1 MKKRIISL
9 ITALALCLT
18 LFPAGA
24 LAADT
29 TPGPGPSPDPSP
41 TASPNPPAG
50 QDTPLPEGTELK
62 DITQITFTDDYEK
75 SLKKTYNKEKSAAP
89 EPKDLIFWV
98 DAKSYSAP
106 AGSTLTAEVT
116 KTTWINENNNTMS
129 NAPINA
135 GDYKVKATVT
145 LKKEDNTSS
154 GDGSTSSTT
163 SSTITTRA
171 TVETR
176 EIPTNEIR
184 FTIAARELTPKL
196 SDNFTFTKQ
205 YDGTTAYTPPANSSP
220 ITLDGRVGADSLE
233 VTAEYSFSNSA
244 VGTGYTVYAR
254 YIKLVDET
262 NKNYT
267 LTTDECKKEG
277 AGTVTKAKMDEVLPT
292 NKIVLRNRREYTYS
306 FDLSKLLP
314 RLPNGMQYSATT
326 EGKITYNLGAIEINH
341 QSFFE
346 MKDGKPADDVFK
358 IDGGKLLITTRSAA
372 IDNPVDNVG
381 TVTISVET
389 DNFQPFNCK
398 ITMSSANK
406 TQVHITGIEPMK
418 NAEYDGKEQI
428 GYQGDL
434 GFVLA
439 DSTEEAGDLGLTKAD
454 VVFSY
459 KSANRSPV
467 KYGPSETPP
476 TEPGDYEVTV
486 TIKDDNPDYVAGE
499 FFTFSI
505 TRAKVKV
512 VAKERRI
519 QVDDPVP
526 SLSKPQLGVDYEV
539 LGLAEGHELKLPP
552 VMKYATVADSIME
565 GEFDILID
573 GAMVPDNT
581 HYDPAIEYIPGKLIV
596 TTLTAEQENPFS
608 DVSEYT
614 WYVTAVKYVY
624 NKGMMN
630 GVSNT
635 LFEPMGDLTRAML
648 VTILY
653 RMDGQRPVWITMPFT
668 DLDPNAYYINAV
680 RWASANGLVNG
691 YGDGRFGP
699 NDPLTRE
706 QMAIILYNYTRYR
719 GVTPNK
725 AASLDSFVDTRDIS
739 TNGYRAL
746 QWAVAEKL
754 VQGTGSTTLAPHD
767 KALRAQVAVVLM
779 RYGTLYPNLVPPE
792 KDPPAEEDTPS
803 ESQ

>member
-29 TPGPGPSPDPSP
+29 TPSPGP
-41 TASPNPPAG
+41 TPNPPAG
-50 QDTPLPEGTELK
+50 PSTPLPESEFDK
-62 DITQITFTDDYEK
+62 VTQITFKEDYK
-75 SLKKTYNKEKSAAP
+75 NSLNKTYDKNPAA
-89 EPKDLIFWV
+89 EPKPENLIFWV
-98 DAKSYSAP
+98 GSTGHSAP
-106 AGSTLTAEVT
+106 TGGTLTAEVT
-116 KTTWINENNNTMS
+116 ATTWKNESGNPMS
-129 NAPINA
+129 SAPTNA
-135 GDYKVKATVT
+135 GTYKVQATVT
-145 LKKEDNTSS
+145 LKKEDPTSS
-154 GDGSTSSTT
+154 GGSSSSSPTSSSSSSSSSSTT
-163 SSTITTRA
+163 STITTRA
-171 TVETR
+171 TETKDKDT
-176 EIPTNEIR
+176 EQIP
-184 FTIAARELTPKL
+184 FTIAAKELTPIL
-196 SDNFTFTKQ
+196 NSLFDFTKQ
-205 YDGTTAYTPPANSSP
+205 YNGTTSFTPPANSSP
-220 ITLDGRVGADSLE
+220 ITLDGLVGGDSLE

-244 VGTGYTVYAR
+244 VGTGYTVYAER
-254 YIKLVDET
+254 INLVENET
-262 NKNYT
+262 SKNYT
-267 LTTDECKKEG
+267 LTPNKCEKPG
-277 AGTVTKAKMDEVLPT
+277 VGTVTQAKMDEVLPA

-314 RLPNGMQYSATT
+314 RLPNGMQYNAAP
-326 EGKITYNLGAIEINH
+326 EKEIRYELGAIKINH
-341 QSFFE
+341 ESFFN
-346 MKDGKPADDVFK
+346 MKDGKPDGAFR
-358 IDGGKLLITTRSAA
+358 IEGGKLYITTRSAA
-372 IDNPVDNVG
+372 LDNPVDNVG
-381 TVTISVET
+381 TVTIRVIT
-389 DNFQPFNCK
+389 DNFQPFDCE
-398 ITMSSANK
+398 IAMSSANK
-406 TQVHITGIEPMK
+406 TQVHITGIDPI
-418 NAEYDGKEQI
+418 NPEYNGEEQI
-428 GYQGDL
+428 GYLGDL

-439 DSTEEAGDLGLTKAD
+439 DSTGEVDDLDLTKDD

-459 KSANRSPV
+459 KSANRSPI
-467 KYGPSETPP
+467 KYGPSEIPP

-486 TIKDDNPDYVAGE
+486 TIDDDNPDYVAGE

-526 SLSKPQLGVDYEV
+526 SFSKPQLGVDYEV

-596 TTLTAEQENPFS
+596 TTLTADQENPFS

-630 GVSNT
+630 GVSST
-635 LFEPMGDLTRAML
+635 LFDPMGDLTRAML

-725 AASLDSFVDTRDIS
+725 AASLDGFVDARDTS
-739 TNGYRAL
+739 PNGYRAL

-754 VQGTGSTTLAPHD
+754 VQGTGSTTLSPHD

-792 KDPPAEEDTPS
+792 KAPPA
-803 ESQ
+803 